1 MIPKLY
7 TPKEAGEL
15 IGVSED
21 TIRKLVK
28 SGDLAATNIGTGT
41 INPVMRISEQA
52 LTDFIESRTNEAKTN
67 VG

>member
-7 TPKEAGEL
+7 TPKEAGEQ

-28 SGDLAATNIGTGT
+28 SGDLAATNIGNGS
-41 INPVMRISEQA
+41 INPKMRISEQA
-52 LTDFIESRTNEAKTN
+52 LKDFIEARTN